1 MLDRNHMDTVE
12 TRTIAKVS
20 MRLVPFLIVCYFV
33 AYLDRVNVGFAAL
46 TMNKDLGLSQTA
58 FGFGAGVFFLA
69 YFIFEVPSNLLLE
82 KFGARKWIARIM
94 LSWGI
99 LSGAMAFIPAIA
111 GATGLGNE
119 RSFYLVRVLLGAAE
133 AGFFPGII
141 LFLTY
146 WFPAEYRARMVGRFM
161 AAIPISTVIGAP
173 VSGLILGMDGIW
185 GLRGWEWLFICE
197 GLPTVLLGL
206 VVMFYLTDG
215 PDKAIWLKA
224 DERGWLIDR
233 LRRERMIRE
242 AHGKHTLWEALAH
255 PRVLVLSV
263 VYFGTAAASYALG
276 FWLPT
281 IVKDF
286 GFSNL
291 QTGLITAI
299 PYLVGAVAVFLW
311 PLLSDRMHERK
322 WNTALAFLVA
332 SGGLALSTYFPD
344 PLHKMAVLSICA
356 VGLFAIAPLFW
367 TLPTAFL
374 SGTAAAGGIALINSI
389 GNLAGFVAPYVMGYL
404 KDATGGF
411 TAGLLAVAFF
421 PFLSAILVLILGHN
435 PALERSVAPA
445 E

>member
-1 MLDRNHMDTVE
+1 MEARV
-12 TRTIAKVS
+12 ISKVS
-20 MRLVPFLIVCYFV
+20 RRIVPFVALCYFV
-33 AYLDRVNVGFAAL
+33 CYLDRVNVGFAAL
-46 TMNKDLGLSQTA
+46 QMNSDLGFTA
-58 FGFGAGVFFLA
+58 TIFGWGAGIFFFG
-69 YFIFEVPSNLLLE
+69 YFFFEVPSNLALE
-82 KFGARKWIARIM
+82 RFGARLWIARIM
-94 LSWGI
+94 VTWGLLSA
-99 LSGAMAFIPAIA
+99 AMALIW
-111 GATGLGNE
+111 NE
-119 RSFYLVRVLLGAAE
+119 WSFLVVRFLLGAAE

-185 GLRGWEWLFICE
+185 GLRGWQWLFICE
-197 GLPTVLLGL
+197 GLTTVLLGL

-311 PLLSDRMHERK
+311 PSFPTGCT
-322 WNTALAFLVA
+322 NG
-332 SGGLALSTYFPD
+332 SGIP
-344 PLHKMAVLSICA
+344 PW
-356 VGLFAIAPLFW
+356 LFW
-367 TLPTAFL
+367 SPLAAWRCRPISRTLCTRWPYSPSVRSAYLRSRRCFGHCRPR
-374 SGTAAAGGIALINSI
+374 SSAAR
-389 GNLAGFVAPYVMGYL
+389 
-404 KDATGGF
+404 
-411 TAGLLAVAFF
+411 LLPAV
-421 PFLSAILVLILGHN
+421 S
-435 PALERSVAPA
+435 R
-445 E
+445 